1 MKPINLKRSVL
12 FVLLLIP
19 LTISDCKKE
28 EPKLDDFYVLNVQAE
43 TDWDYWVIGKDGG
56 SFLVQMENSKLST
69 LFYKP
74 LPNQDG
80 YPIFL
85 DENGLPS
92 ITVIQDHI
100 FLFENIRKSL
110 IDFSVILPSGEI
122 KVYRDIN
129 VDYDLTE
136 GLPDNK
142 NIQEV
147 SDIIKFAG
155 KIVGAVSCGV
165 GLAGALPTGGLS
177 LTLAYVGCGA
187 YFVGLI
193 ADLLPES
200 TITKVTGLSAF
211 TVGTITKA
219 VGCASGDVVTC
230 GLAITSQSLTVAGE
244 IAEDIE
250 NKTPQINLARAQL
263 KSFEAKNSL
272 SIPTIDGQI
281 NQTEWSNANSY
292 IISFIRPDGKEIKTG
307 KLLLQ
312 HDGTYLYV
320 GVNTEVKSGWDVYL
334 SLKFDGN
341 HNHILSGNSTEPHTD
356 INVEYPSPGGWTGYI
371 RYDYLVGSNANPVT
385 APSGTLRKSYGS
397 TAVSYEFKIKL
408 SDLSTGSG
416 QTIGFYMFNYNY
428 PMTGIGLVYEYSLAN
443 HGYEFPI
450 NLVMHDPS
458 KWAHIKLN

>member
-1 MKPINLKRSVL
+1 MKPTKLERSLL
-12 FVLLLIP
+12 FILLLIP

-28 EPKLDDFYVLNVQAE
+28 GTKPDDVYVIDVQAE
-43 TDWDYWVIGKDGG
+43 TDWDYWVVGNDGA
-56 SFLVQMENSKLST
+56 SFLVQLENSKLST
-69 LFYKP
+69 IFYKP

-100 FLFENIRKSL
+100 ILFENIRKSL
-110 IDFSVILPSGEI
+110 IDISAILPSGEI
-122 KVYRDIN
+122 KIYRDIN
-129 VDYDLTE
+129 VGYDLTSNLQD
-136 GLPDNK
+136 GK

-147 SDIIKFAG
+147 SDIIKIAG

-165 GLAGALPTGGLS
+165 GIAAAWPTGGLS
-177 LTLAYVGCGA
+177 LTLAAIGCGA
-187 YFVGLI
+187 YTVGFV

-219 VGCASGDVVTC
+219 LGCASGNAVSC
-230 GLAITSQSLTVAGE
+230 GLGITSQSLTVAGK

-250 NKTPQINLARAQL
+250 NKVPQINLARAQL

-292 IISFIRPDGKEIKTG
+292 TISFIRPDGKEIKSG
-307 KLLLQ
+307 NLLLQ
-312 HDGTYLYV
+312 HDGTYLYI
-320 GVNTEVKSGWDVYL
+320 GVNTEVKSGYDVYL
-334 SLKFDGN
+334 CLKFDGN
-341 HNHILSGNSTEPHTD
+341 HDHILSGNSSEPHVD
-356 INVEYPSPGGWTGYI
+356 INVEYPSPGGWSGYI
-371 RYDYLVGSNANPVT
+371 RYDYLTGSNAYPIT

-397 TAVSYEFKIKL
+397 NSVSYEYKIKL
-408 SDLSTGSG
+408 SDLSTSGG

-450 NLVMHDPS
+450 NLVMNDPS